1 MTLDSV
7 GVATTLS
14 AALALT
20 GAWPEARWSHLR
32 CFWPVPLMAVVTFM
46 GLLDLGAL
54 VGQVPSR
61 LPATQLALGIWAM
74 AVVDF
79 AGALEIRAARRG
91 RSDWQAL
98 ISPACLISVGLA
110 LLLSTL
116 RPEAHSPGVAS
127 GVFVL
132 SAGVLLLALRSSASP
147 PRLLRYLWPAA
158 LVLGTVVGPASPVNP
173 YGQGRAELELL
184 LTRLRQSGA
193 SVVRVE
199 AIQSTVR
206 QPRTPVEE
214 FRVDSN
220 QVTVYLIGHDEHGG
234 PDPHLSPRVAAP
246 PSTAGVPHLHTGPHI
261 IVVCVSADPRF
272 ARRLDKLVQELNGPH
287 GRGAFARG
295 VSLFPGT
302 VLARKANLL
311 T

>member
-1 MTLDSV
+1 MTLDAV

-32 CFWPVPLMAVVTFM
+32 CFWPVPLMALATFM

-54 VGQVPSR
+54 VGQVQSR
-61 LPATQLALGIWAM
+61 LPATQLVLGIWAM

-79 AGALEIRAARRG
+79 VGALEIRAASRG

-98 ISPACLISVGLA
+98 MAPAVLISVGLA
-110 LLLSTL
+110 LLLEAF
-116 RPEAHSPGVAS
+116 RPENDSPEFAP

-132 SAGVLLLALRSSASP
+132 LAGLLLLALRSSTSP
-147 PRLLRYLWPAA
+147 PRLLRYSWPLA
-158 LVLGTVVGPASPVNP
+158 LLLGIVAWPPSPVNP
-173 YGQGRAELELL
+173 YAEAGQELELL

-214 FRVDSN
+214 FRVDGN
-220 QVTVYLIGHDEHGG
+220 QVTVYLVGHDEHGA

-246 PSTAGVPHLHTGPHI
+246 PSVAGVPHLHTGPHI
-261 IVVCVSADPRF
+261 IVVCITADPRF
-272 ARRLDKLVQELNGPH
+272 ASQLDKLVQELSGRH
-287 GRGAFARG
+287 GQRAFARG
-295 VSLFPGT
+295 VSLSSGTAFPRGRT
-302 VLARKANLL
+302 H
-311 T
+311 